1 MKCQVSYDS
10 FFDALLLSRVLRS
23 GLLVWCAAFC
33 AVSCTDQ
40 SKRGVLVVNAPM
52 DGKYEVLRTT
62 NSSSLQLIS
71 EKTGYFN
78 KPLSLEQGSYIILAD
93 CSGTNV
99 LIKSGLTHSLVA
111 DRINFVPPSGV
122 RKGDR
127 FEVHC
132 DRYQKHSFR
141 QTIANRYNANIL
153 RGQGEMLVGMVPFK
167 LELETFPDSP
177 PQSKDVLLAAVSVLG
192 DARDRGGEQ
201 FFVSPTKERLSLTT
215 SQSLGGRV
223 LVIEGQYEVA
233 VNSTTAIVDAARGK
247 SYEIKAG
254 KFKVTVHKNANLGLA
269 RQIQGKPLFVEINGG
284 HWTDLNQE
292 YYALPGRFDFRL
304 WGSEVSHQIEIRSG
318 ELQEIFAR
326 SVRVDSDCSPW
337 EWSCLGAR
345 TVLLYKE
352 GQQYPFAKGV
362 TDVPLLFIAEQAW
375 LSVDGSR
382 NIRVQIP
389 SNENDVVLSLGTL
402 IVVPRFEIKS
412 NAATDLLRVEGG
424 SKQAQG
430 HTFDLALDQ
439 VSVVPLITGRYKL
452 VNYVSSLNADGNRW
466 KRAYNLHLKK
476 HREVVL
482 RPLVVMSEK
491 KHAALDS
498 LPDFSK
504 TGEKTSRSPLFK
516 FGRELRL
523 N

>member
-1 MKCQVSYDS
+1 MKFQVSYELFSDS
-10 FFDALLLSRVLRS
+10 TLLSRVLRS
-23 GLLVWCAAFC
+23 GLLAWCATC
-33 AVSCTDQ
+33 CVVSCNDP
-40 SKRGVLVVNAPM
+40 SKRGTLIVNAPM
-52 DGKYEVLRTT
+52 DGKYEVLRTA

-78 KPLSLEQGSYIILAD
+78 KPLSLEQGNYIILAD
-93 CSGTNV
+93 CSGINV
-99 LIKSGLTHSLVA
+99 LIKYGLTHSLVA

-122 RKGDR
+122 RKSDR
-127 FEVHC
+127 FEIHC

-141 QTIANRYNANIL
+141 QTIANRYSANIL

-167 LELETFPDSP
+167 LDLETFADSP

-192 DARDRGGEQ
+192 DEGNRGVEQ

-215 SQSLGGRV
+215 SQSLGRRV

-233 VNSTTAIVDAARGK
+233 VNSTTAIVDAVGGK
-247 SYEIKAG
+247 SYEITAG
-254 KFKVTVHKNANLGLA
+254 KFKVSVHKNANLGLA

-284 HWTDLNQE
+284 HWIDLNQE
-292 YYALPGRFDFRL
+292 YYALPSRLDYRL
-304 WGSEVSHQIEIRSG
+304 WGSEVSHKIEIRSG
-318 ELQEIFAR
+318 ELEEVFAR

-362 TDVPLLFIAEQAW
+362 TDVPLLYIADEAW

-389 SNENDVVLSLGTL
+389 SNKNDVALSLGTL
-402 IVVPRFEIKS
+402 IVEPRFEIKS

-430 HTFDLALDQ
+430 HTFDLPLEQ
-439 VSVVPLITGRYKL
+439 ISVVPLIAGKYQL
-452 VNYVSSLNADGNRW
+452 VNYVSALNTEGSRW
-466 KRAYNLHLKK
+466 KRVYNLHLKR

-482 RPLVVMSEK
+482 RPLVVLSEK
-491 KHAALDS
+491 KHATLTS
-498 LPDFSK
+498 LPDISK
-504 TGEKTSRSPLFK
+504 SGNKSSRSPLSK